1 MISQRLGV
9 SRWDDFSQS
18 KLRCRMQ
25 WIIRDDFATMTHGVL
40 HNLCTI
46 FGFLHT
52 YLCWTYIWFSPI
64 VFFFINDSNRFNRNW
79 NCDRY
84 VKRQTKI
91 KHRERLPQFQNTCHK
106 MPILMTWPFN
116 RSNYHGNFQTTN
128 TPISKYVYSV
138 QFSFQSTGFNKLFS
152 DFFQSLSN
160 APRLTS
166 SNPSKS
172 QYTFAH
178 GANKA

>member
-1 MISQRLGV
+1 MISVKANCDAECNELSEMISQR
-9 SRWDDFSQS
+9 WHMAF
-18 KLRCRMQ
+18 
-25 WIIRDDFATMTHGVL
+25 
-40 HNLCTI
+40 CTI
-46 FGFLHT
+46 YAQ
-52 YLCWTYIWFSPI
+52 YLAFCTHIYVGHIFDFRLLY
-64 VFFFINDSNRFNRNW
+64 FFFINDSNRFNRNW